1 MSYAMMRSA
10 GSLYRQTSAQGS
22 VEGADRHQLIG
33 MLLDGLVDRVNQA
46 RGHILHRDIPAKGQS
61 FSKAIAILTELR
73 ESLDHT
79 VEPSLTGRLDGLYD
93 YVTRRLLF
101 AQLNDDLDALD
112 ECQRLIAP
120 IREGWQSIRGDFL
133 AQQAS
138 TPAASR

>member
-101 AQLNDDLDALD
+101 AQLNDDLEALD

-120 IREGWQSIRGDFL
+120 VREGWQSIRGDFL

>member
-101 AQLNDDLDALD
+101 AQLNDDLGALD

-120 IREGWQSIRGDFL
+120 IREGWQSIRSDFL

-138 TPAASR
+138 TPVASR

>member
-46 RGHILHRDIPAKGQS
+46 RGHILHQDLPAKGQS

-79 VEPSLTGRLDGLYD
+79 VAPKLTQQLDALYD
-93 YVTRRLLF
+93 YVIRRLLF
-101 AQLNDDLDALD
+101 AQLNDDLAALD

-120 IREGWQSIRGDFL
+120 VREGWQAIRGDFL
-133 AQQAS
+133 AQQELKSAVR
-138 TPAASR
+138 P

>member
-33 MLLDGLVDRVNQA
+33 MLLDGLVDRINQA
-46 RGHILHRDIPAKGQS
+46 RGHILHQDVPAKGQS
-61 FSKAIAILTELR
+61 FSKAIAILVELR

-79 VEPSLTGRLDGLYD
+79 VEPKLTQRLDGLYD
-93 YVTRRLLF
+93 YVTRRLLY
-101 AQLNDDLDALD
+101 AQLNDELTALD

-120 IREGWQSIRGDFL
+120 VRDAWHGIREGFL
-133 AQQAS
+133 AQQRS
-138 TPAASR
+138 SPVVVR

>member
-46 RGHILHRDIPAKGQS
+46 RGHILHQDLPAKGQS

-73 ESLDHT
+73 ESLDHA
-79 VEPSLTGRLDGLYD
+79 VAPKLTQQLDALYD
-93 YVTRRLLF
+93 YVIRRLLF
-101 AQLNDDLDALD
+101 AQLNDDLAALD

-120 IREGWQSIRGDFL
+120 VREGWQAIRGDFL
-133 AQQAS
+133 AQQESKSAVR
-138 TPAASR
+138 P

>member
-46 RGHILHRDIPAKGQS
+46 RGHILHGDVPAKGQS

-79 VEPSLTGRLDGLYD
+79 VEPSLTARLDGLYD

-101 AQLNDDLDALD
+101 AQLNDDLQALD

-138 TPAASR
+138 TPVASR